1 MPKLP
6 TKHQNVRPEQ
16 VAGIFDARRKQLE
29 GQLESL
35 EKGEK
40 AKKKKAKKNA

>member
-6 TKHQNVRPEQ
+6 TKHQNVRTEQ
-16 VAGIFDARRKQLE
+16 VAGIFDLRKKQLKD
-29 GQLESL
+29 QLESL

-40 AKKKKAKKNA
+40 VKKAKKNA